1 MSGMKS
7 SGCKLRRAFSLV
19 ELVVVVL
26 IVGILAAVAAP
37 KMFDTSTKARES
49 ATKASLSV
57 VRNAI
62 ELYYSEHNVYPTAVQ
77 LVEVTKVS
85 PDGMK
90 NFIKGPFPVS
100 SYGKKDASVLAGTA
114 ADSGTTGWVYDAAT
128 GSFWVNDTTN
138 FSKW

>member
-7 SGCKLRRAFSLV
+7 SGSKLRRAFSLV

-62 ELYYSEHNVYPTAVQ
+62 ELYYSENGAYPTATD
-77 LVEVTKVS
+77 LVDPNK
-85 PDGMK
+85 DMMK
-90 NFIKGPFPVS
+90 KFIKGPFPVS
-100 SYGKKDASVLAGTA
+100 AYGTKDATVNAGTT
-114 ADSGTTGWVYDAAT
+114 ADGKSGWVYDPAT

>member
-7 SGCKLRRAFSLV
+7 SGSKLRRAFSLV

-62 ELYYSEHNVYPTAVQ
+62 ELYFSEHNAYPTAAQ

-100 SYGKKDASVLAGTA
+100 PYGSKDATVNSGTA
-114 ADSGTTGWVYDAAT
+114 ADGKSGWVYDPTT
-128 GSFWVNDTTN
+128 GNFWVNDTTN

>member
-1 MSGMKS
+1 MSEMKLNAS
-7 SGCKLRRAFSLV
+7 KMRRAFSLV

-49 ATKASLSV
+49 ATKASLGV

-62 ELYYSEHNVYPTAVQ
+62 ELYYSENGTYPESADTLSTDLQ
-77 LVEVTKVS
+77 KY
-85 PDGMK
+85 
-90 NFIKGPFPVS
+90 IKGPFP
-100 SYGKKDASVLAGTA
+100 ASACGTKQATVRDGDA
-114 ADSGTTGWVYDAAT
+114 ADDTTGWVYDSTT
-128 GSFWVNDTTN
+128 GNFWVNDKTN

>member
-7 SGCKLRRAFSLV
+7 STSKLRRAFSLV

-62 ELYYSEHNVYPTAVQ
+62 ELYYSENASYPQNATTLATDLQ
-77 LVEVTKVS
+77 KYL
-85 PDGMK
+85 
-90 NFIKGPFPVS
+90 KGPFPVS
-100 SYGKKDASVLAGTA
+100 AYGKKDASVVQGTK
-114 ADSGTTGWVYDAAT
+114 ADASTGWVYDKDS
-128 GSFWVNDTTN
+128 GNFWVNDLTN
-138 FSKW
+138 FSAW

>member
-7 SGCKLRRAFSLV
+7 SGSKLRRAFSLV

-62 ELYYSEHNVYPTAVQ
+62 ELYYSENGAYPSAAD
-77 LVEVTKVS
+77 LVDPTK
-85 PDGMK
+85 DMMRK
-90 NFIKGPFPVS
+90 FIKGPFPVS

>member
-7 SGCKLRRAFSLV
+7 SVSKMRRAFSLV

-62 ELYYSEHNVYPTAVQ
+62 ELYYSENGSYPSSATTLAANLQ
-77 LVEVTKVS
+77 KY
-85 PDGMK
+85 
-90 NFIKGPFPVS
+90 IKGPFPVS
-100 SYGKKDASVLAGTA
+100 AYGKKDSSVLDGTA
-114 ADSGTTGWVYDAAT
+114 ADGSTGWVYDKST
-128 GSFWVNDTTN
+128 GNFWVNDATN
-138 FSKW
+138 FNLW

>member
-7 SGCKLRRAFSLV
+7 STSKLRRAFSLV

-62 ELYYSEHNVYPTAVQ
+62 ELYYSENAAYPTSGAALATDLQ
-77 LVEVTKVS
+77 KYL
-85 PDGMK
+85 
-90 NFIKGPFPVS
+90 KGPFPVS
-100 SYGKKDASVLAGTA
+100 AYGKKDESVLDGTA
-114 ADSGTTGWVYDAAT
+114 ANGTTGWVYDKAT
-128 GSFWVNDTTN
+128 GNFWVNDTTN
-138 FSKW
+138 FNAW